1 MELNIRNKEMFSTNR
16 AECWVLE
23 RQSQLSDGSAP
34 HSGPSPADACRHRGV
49 REPSDGVLWH
59 NSCALSPW

>member
-1 MELNIRNKEMFSTNR
+1 MELSVRNKEMFSSNGT
-16 AECWVLE
+16 ECWVLE
-23 RQSQLSDGSAP
+23 HQRHLGESSGP

-59 NSCALSPW
+59 NLCA